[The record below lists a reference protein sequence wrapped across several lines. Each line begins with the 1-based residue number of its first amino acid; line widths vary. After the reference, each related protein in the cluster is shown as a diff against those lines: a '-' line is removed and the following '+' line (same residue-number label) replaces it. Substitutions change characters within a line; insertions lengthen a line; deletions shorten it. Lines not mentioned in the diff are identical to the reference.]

1 MASRF
6 RRFLSPILALAVTAG
21 LTVWAFP
28 DDLPPVRAVG
38 VVLGW
43 IGTGLLLSSLALA
56 LREPRLASWFG
67 GIETMTFW
75 HRWCGFA
82 GYLALLA
89 HPLALAAASLPA
101 SPGLAWETVSPL
113 SESWPVWTGWV
124 SLLLLMAG
132 LAATF
137 AARLAYRV
145 RRILHAVMGAA
156 VLIGLVHLMLLGI
169 DEPVEPILAV
179 AAILLGWRVLKEDW
193 GLGALPFVVSSVKPV
208 VEGVVEIALKPLAGA
223 VAAAPGQYVLVSF
236 QSGRAYRGCRE
247 FHPFTVSGADAR
259 GVLRI
264 AVKACGDCTRR
275 IQSMKPGVAA
285 RIQGPFGDLHAEAS
299 TSPELWV
306 AGGIGLTPFLALLR
320 SGRLAAATTLLY
332 LYKSPADAA
341 FLAELKSLA
350 QTDKRLRLWPV
361 ETGPGLPDLGAI
373 LPDAAALAGREC
385 YVAGPPAMI
394 RNVTKALRA
403 RGVAACHVHS
413 EILQV
418 L

>member
-6 RRFLSPILALAVTAG
+6 RRFLSPVLALAVTTG

-28 DDLPPVRAVG
+28 DDLPATRAAG
-38 VVLGW
+38 VILGW

-56 LREPRLASWFG
+56 LREPQLAPWFG

-101 SPGLAWETVSPL
+101 SPALAWETVSPL

-132 LAATF
+132 LSATF

-156 VLIGLVHLMLLGI
+156 VLIGLVHLMLLGV
-169 DEPVEPILAV
+169 DEPVAPILAV
-179 AAILLGWRVLKEDW
+179 ATILLGWRVLKEDW
-193 GLGALPFVVSSVKPV
+193 GLGALPFGVSSVKPV

-223 VAAAPGQYVLVSF
+223 IEAAPGQYVLVSF
-236 QSGRAYRGCRE
+236 QSGGAYRGCRE
-247 FHPFTVSGADAR
+247 FHPFTVSGADAL

-299 TSPELWV
+299 SSPELWV
-306 AGGIGLTPFLALLR
+306 AGGIGVTPFLALLR
-320 SGRLAAATTLLY
+320 SGRLTAATTLLY
-332 LYKSPADAA
+332 LYKTPTDAA
-341 FLAELKSLA
+341 FLAELKALE
-350 QTDKRLRLWPV
+350 QTDRRLRLCPV
-361 ETGPGLPDLGAI
+361 ETGPGMPDPDAI
-373 LPDAAALAGREC
+373 LPEAGALAGRDC
-385 YVAGPPAMI
+385 YVAGPPAMV
-394 RNVTKALRA
+394 RSVTRALRA
-403 RGVAACHVHS
+403 RGVAACHVHA
-413 EILQV
+413 ENLQV